1 VLPSAAASLTTFL
14 SFPQQTSFSDL
25 DQSRDFL
32 VGPRAQSYSVAMEPT
47 ATSTLS
53 CPKCQAGQPDGAT
66 ECVKCGIIFAKYR
79 PLTPLVRQQA
89 APQNYAR
96 WVLLAKEW
104 LVDSDTSTD
113 SLRFV
118 GRVVVFLVLLWWGR
132 AFIFTPL
139 ETNYTGESIL
149 HLINLPFHEAGHI
162 LFIPLGQFMTILGGS
177 LGQILMPLVCLGTF
191 LIKTRD
197 PFGASVALWWTAES
211 FMDIAPYINDARA
224 LDLTLLGGV
233 TGKETDG
240 HDWNN
245 ILTMLGWLEHDH
257 RLAHLAY
264 NFGILLML
272 ASFAWG
278 GLLLLKHYRRL

>member
-1 VLPSAAASLTTFL
+1 MASTIIPAVL
-14 SFPQQTSFSDL
+14 
-25 DQSRDFL
+25 
-32 VGPRAQSYSVAMEPT
+32 
-47 ATSTLS
+47 
-53 CPKCQAGQPDGAT
+53 CPKCRADQPDGET

-79 PLTPLVRQQA
+79 TLTPPVRQQG

-96 WVLLAKEW
+96 WVSLAKEW

-113 SLRFV
+113 SLRFA

-132 AFIFTPL
+132 AFMFTPL
-139 ETNYTGESIL
+139 ETNYTGESFL

-272 ASFAWG
+272 VSFAWG
-278 GLLLLKHYRRL
+278 GLLLLKHYRRLSP